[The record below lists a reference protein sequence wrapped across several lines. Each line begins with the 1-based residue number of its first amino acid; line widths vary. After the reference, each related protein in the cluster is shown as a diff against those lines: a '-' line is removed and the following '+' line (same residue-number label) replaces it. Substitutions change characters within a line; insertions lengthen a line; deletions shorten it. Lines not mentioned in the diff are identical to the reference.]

1 MPLAQLAPDSE
12 NFLAGTGINV
22 CRVAKQWRGSWDLL
36 SGRPIPEGPE
46 GPEGLVPHDSISCAL
61 ATGGQESQWPAS
73 LSLFHAMPSNG
84 LTHSV
89 ESFASTMFSICDGGN
104 WELALS
110 LFEAMDVEQIQPN
123 VVVYNRLIGACKA
136 ASQWDP
142 WRKELHFRV
151 SRKGQGTFQ
160 FFRHKLCW
168 KRERYG
174 KMQMVHMPIRV
185 GRISDILG

>member
-1 MPLAQLAPDSE
+1 MPLAQLEPDSE

-22 CRVAKQWRGSWDLL
+22 CRAAKQWRWSWELL
-36 SGRPIPEGPE
+36 SGITM
-46 GPEGLVPHDSISCAL
+46 PEGLGPYDYTSISFPT
-61 ATGGQESQWPAS
+61 TGGQESQWPAA

-84 LTHSV
+84 LAHSV

-110 LFEAMDVEQIQPN
+110 LFEAMDVEKIQPN

-142 WRKELHFRV
+142 WRKELDTSGYF
-151 SRKGQGTFQ
+151 
-160 FFRHKLCW
+160 L
-168 KRERYG
+168 
-174 KMQMVHMPIRV
+174 
-185 GRISDILG
+185 ILSA